1 MEPLI
6 TIAIPV
12 FNGEKTLA
20 FAIKSVLAQTYKNWE
35 LFIVNDGSTDR
46 SMDVANQFSN
56 SRIQIVDDHVNK
68 GLIARLN
75 FITSIANGKYIAR
88 MDADDI
94 MHPERLKRQVAF
106 MEANHH
112 FDVVDSAIYIINENN
127 EVEGIRNTES
137 LATSKASVLT
147 HCLLTHPA
155 VLGKKEWFIKYPYD
169 PDYLRAEDYE
179 LWIRGYDNSK
189 YGRVQEPLLF
199 YREGNVNIRNY
210 VNSSK
215 SLRKIIRRYGPSLIS
230 NPGKRRIILL
240 SYLKQWGY
248 ALFGF
253 FKAQR
258 LLVSFRSAKINQI
271 EKEQAEL
278 IISKILN

>member
-20 FAIKSVLAQTYKNWE
+20 FTIKSVLAQTYENWE
-35 LFIVNDGSTDR
+35 LFIVNDGSTDG
-46 SMDVANQFSN
+46 SMDVANQFSD
-56 SRIQIVDDHVNK
+56 SRIQIVDDHINK
-68 GLIARLN
+68 GLIERLN

-106 MEANHH
+106 MEADPLL
-112 FDVVDSAIYIINENN
+112 DVIDSAIYIINENN

-137 LATSKASVLT
+137 LPVSKASVLI

-155 VLGKKEWFIKYPYD
+155 VLGKKEWFVKYPYD

-179 LWIRGYDNSK
+179 LWIRGYDKSK
-189 YGRVQEPLLF
+189 YGRIQEPLLF

-210 VNSSK
+210 VNSSI
-215 SLRKIIRRYGPSLIS
+215 SLRKIMLRYGPALIS
-230 NPGKRRIILL
+230 NFGKWHIILL
-240 SYLKQWGY
+240 SYFKQWGY
-248 ALFGF
+248 VLFGF

-258 LLVSFRSAKINQI
+258 LLVSFRSAKINQP
-271 EKEQAEL
+271 ERNK
-278 IISKILN
+278 LNCNF